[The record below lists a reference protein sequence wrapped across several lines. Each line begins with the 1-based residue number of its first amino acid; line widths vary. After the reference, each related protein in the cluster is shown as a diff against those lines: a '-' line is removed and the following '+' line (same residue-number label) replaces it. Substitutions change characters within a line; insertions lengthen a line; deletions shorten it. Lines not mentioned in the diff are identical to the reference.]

1 MEENDA
7 GEENWFNRAK
17 SIVHI
22 HTTDAYIYIY
32 PVSRYPVW
40 ARSRCSGGDKT
51 ARQGENEKE
60 RTRVEKV
67 EKKRSGRGDPSPA
80 KVKASVAE
88 IKVAEGSGRCLEA
101 ASFPIPFVH
110 RMVNGNGRWETRLSM
125 RNAGEFTWRDRN
137 DGPCNGRWRE
147 RRYRGVGRGAEI
159 NCGFSPRDVSSSARI
174 YHSFTGLLHLFANIT
189 AIMYATRANVK

>member
-1 MEENDA
+1 MEENACHSKTMEGKKIDL
-7 GEENWFNRAK
+7 
-17 SIVHI
+17 IVQNQLYI
-22 HTTDAYIYIY
+22 YTQQTPIYIY

-125 RNAGEFTWRDRN
+125 RNAGEFT
-137 DGPCNGRWRE
+137 
-147 RRYRGVGRGAEI
+147 
-159 NCGFSPRDVSSSARI
+159 
-174 YHSFTGLLHLFANIT
+174 
-189 AIMYATRANVK
+189 